1 MSETMKTSPKS
12 GLALRLLRYSL
23 PYWRSML
30 LSLVLILII
39 SAMIN
44 YLPVLIKRMTDS
56 CLLNEEIGAEERLK
70 GLTRLSLLYIALAL
84 AGHLIGYVQAMLT
97 AWLGQRIIYD
107 LRVSLFRKVIHL
119 HQGHFDHTPVG
130 SLLTR
135 VTSDIDR
142 LQRFV
147 TDGVVGTVADV
158 FMLGTIMV
166 YMLLIHVKVA
176 LVLFAMLPPLF
187 VVLFLINGKL
197 RNANRQIRKRQA
209 ALNALLQEDIVGM
222 TTIQLFNREPAA
234 QEEFTERNTDLRS
247 AHFEEVRW
255 FSLYFPVI
263 ESGQAIAFILILG
276 AGGYLLLANS
286 GVISLGVLVAFLTYI
301 RNFFRPLGSLSD
313 KAGMFQMAM
322 AAAER
327 VFALIDI
334 PEEIPDPKEPLEFGP
349 DGGKSQTQAALEP
362 ATPAQSVHKHTRYV
376 SAGGNI
382 EFRDVWF
389 AYDGENWV
397 IKDLSFAVRPGEV
410 IAVVGA
416 TGAGKTTIVNLIGRF
431 YDIQRGA
438 VTIDGRDVRA
448 FRKTDLRQRLGYV
461 FQDPFIF
468 AGTVAENI
476 SLLNPDLSRDD
487 LVAAAKTVNAHGFI
501 NDMPDG
507 YDTALNERGEGLSLG
522 QKQLLSMARTLA
534 QNPELLFILDE
545 ATASVDTAT
554 EMLIQD
560 ALGKLMRNRTSIVIA
575 HRLSTIRHAN
585 RILVMRHGELV
596 DEGTHDELM
605 LRRGYYRQLHELLQH
620 SPR

>member
-1 MSETMKTSPKS
+1 MTENVKTSPKS

-23 PYWRSML
+23 PYWRWML

-56 CLLNEEIGAEERLK
+56 CLLNQEIAAEERLN
-70 GLTRLSLLYIALAL
+70 GLTRLSVLYIALAL
-84 AGHLIGYVQAMLT
+84 GGHLIGYVQALLT

-107 LRVSLFRKVIHL
+107 LRVGLFRKVIHL

-135 VTSDIDR
+135 VTSDVDR

-158 FMLGTIMV
+158 FMLASIMT

-187 VVLFLINGKL
+187 VALFLINGKL

-209 ALNALLQEDIVGM
+209 ALNALLQEDLVGM

-234 QEEFTERNTDLRS
+234 QSEFTERNTDLRS

-263 ESGQAIAFILILG
+263 EAGQALSFILILG
-276 AGGYLLLANS
+276 AGGYLLLVNS
-286 GVISLGVLVAFLTYI
+286 GLISLGVLIAFLTYI

-334 PEEIPDPKEPLEFGP
+334 PEEIPDPEEPLALVGAPLCGRPQNTRTLSTPQGGHTGP
-349 DGGKSQTQAALEP
+349 PLRPE
-362 ATPAQSVHKHTRYV
+362 
-376 SAGGNI
+376 GNI

-389 AYDGENWV
+389 AYEGENWV
-397 IKDLSFAVRPGEV
+397 IKNLSFAVRPGEV

-416 TGAGKTTIVNLIGRF
+416 TGAGKSTIVNLIGRF
-431 YDIQRGA
+431 YDVQRGA
-438 VTIDGRDVRA
+438 VMIDGRDVRA
-448 FRKTDLRQRLGYV
+448 FQKTDLRQRLGYV

-468 AGTVAENI
+468 AGAVAENI
-476 SLLNPDLSRDD
+476 SLLNPDLARDD
-487 LVAAAKTVNAHGFI
+487 LIAAAKTVNAHGFI
-501 NDMPDG
+501 TDMPDG
-507 YDTALNERGEGLSLG
+507 YDTMLNERGEGLSLG

-534 QNPELLFILDE
+534 QDPELLFVLDE

-554 EMLIQD
+554 EILIQD
-560 ALGKLMRNRTSIVIA
+560 ALGKLMQDQTSIVIA
-575 HRLSTIRHAN
+575 HRLSTIRHAD

-605 LRRGYYRQLHELLQH
+605 LRRGYYRQLYELLQH

>member
-1 MSETMKTSPKS
+1 MTENVKTSPKS

-23 PYWRSML
+23 PYWRWML

-56 CLLNEEIGAEERLK
+56 CLLNQEIAAEERLN
-70 GLTRLSLLYIALAL
+70 GLTRLSVLYIALAL
-84 AGHLIGYVQAMLT
+84 GGHLIGYVQALLT

-135 VTSDIDR
+135 VTSDVDR

-158 FMLGTIMV
+158 FMLASIMT

-187 VVLFLINGKL
+187 VALFLINGKL

-209 ALNALLQEDIVGM
+209 ALNALLQEDLVGM

-234 QEEFTERNTDLRS
+234 QSEFTERNTDLRS

-263 ESGQAIAFILILG
+263 EAGQALSFILILG
-276 AGGYLLLANS
+276 AGGYLLLVNS
-286 GVISLGVLVAFLTYI
+286 GLISLGVLIAFLTYI

-334 PEEIPDPKEPLEFGP
+334 PEEIPDPEEPLALVGAPLCGRPQNTRTLSTPQGGHTGP
-349 DGGKSQTQAALEP
+349 PLRPE
-362 ATPAQSVHKHTRYV
+362 
-376 SAGGNI
+376 GNI

-389 AYDGENWV
+389 AYEGENWV
-397 IKDLSFAVRPGEV
+397 IKNLSFAVRPGEV

-416 TGAGKTTIVNLIGRF
+416 TGAGKSTIVNLIGRF
-431 YDIQRGA
+431 YDVQRGA
-438 VTIDGRDVRA
+438 VMIDGRDVRA
-448 FRKTDLRQRLGYV
+448 FQKTDLRQRLGYV

-468 AGTVAENI
+468 AGAVAENI
-476 SLLNPDLSRDD
+476 SLLNPDLARDD
-487 LVAAAKTVNAHGFI
+487 LIAAAKTVNAHGFI
-501 NDMPDG
+501 TDMPDG
-507 YDTALNERGEGLSLG
+507 YDTMLNERGEGLSLG

-534 QNPELLFILDE
+534 QDPELLFVLDE

-554 EMLIQD
+554 EILIQD
-560 ALGKLMRNRTSIVIA
+560 ALGKLMQDRTSIVIA
-575 HRLSTIRHAN
+575 HRLSTIRHAD

-605 LRRGYYRQLHELLQH
+605 LRRGYYRQLYELLQH